1 MLNGFIFVFLFKDA
15 KFLGFIQKISNFF
28 LWGMG
33 VFSGMEF
40 ISLKDALRLV
50 DAVDGGGFAQIN
62 HLVFVTADRRRRTG
76 GKVIEMK
83 KAVVNKPRLTKAQ
96 LTNYD
101 NESREDFGKTERLRR
116 IREYHGTQV
125 VSLHIDLIL
134 MINGKGVL

>member
-1 MLNGFIFVFLFKDA
+1 
-15 KFLGFIQKISNFF
+15 
-28 LWGMG
+28 
-33 VFSGMEF
+33 MEF
-40 ISLKDALRLV
+40 ISLRDALRLI

-76 GKVIEMK
+76 GKVIVMK
-83 KAVVNKPRLTKAQ
+83 KAVVNKPRLTKMQ

-101 NESREDFGKTERLRR
+101 TRKNDDLVQTARLRR

-125 VSLHIDLIL
+125 ISIHIDLLL

>member
-1 MLNGFIFVFLFKDA
+1 MQNN
-15 KFLGFIQKISNFF
+15 ISNFF
-28 LWGMG
+28 WESLV

-40 ISLKDALRLV
+40 ISLRDALRLI

-96 LTNYD
+96 ITNYD
-101 NESREDFGKTERLRR
+101 TKKNENLVQTERLRR

-125 VSLHIDLIL
+125 ISIHVDLLL